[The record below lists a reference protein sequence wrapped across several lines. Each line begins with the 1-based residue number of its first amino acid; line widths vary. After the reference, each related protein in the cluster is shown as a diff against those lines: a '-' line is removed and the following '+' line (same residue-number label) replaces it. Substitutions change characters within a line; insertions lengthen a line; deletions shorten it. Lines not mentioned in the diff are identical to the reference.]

1 MYGKKKS
8 SKKDMN
14 DYSMQ
19 KAAYGM
25 KVPKY
30 PKGGKISYLKKS
42 SKKAAMGGECCSED
56 LMREQ
61 PR

>member
-1 MYGKKKS
+1 MGK
-8 SKKDMN
+8 DIN

-19 KAAYGM
+19 KAKKGM

-30 PKGGKISYLKKS
+30 PKGGKVSYLKKS
-42 SKKAAMGGECCSED
+42 GKKSSGRED